1 MPGVHQGLAHRP
13 GRTKFS
19 GTLRASCRHPG
30 SLMLAIVGVF
40 TPQRWANTISQGPS
54 PELLTFTRHVQRGD
68 NRTRCGLLLHTP
80 MPPLPSCTVDG
91 AEGQEG
97 PAWMRS

>member
-13 GRTKFS
+13 ARTKFS

-30 SLMLAIVGVF
+30 SLMLAVVGVF